1 MKIKKLLAVLLA
13 GVLTL
18 SMVACGGSS
27 APAAAAPAGDAGAAA
42 PAENAPA
49 APQITLIAAHVNNE
63 ESSYHYGL
71 TVFKEKL
78 EELSGGAMTLEIHAN
93 GELGGDETELIE
105 KVATQTVDV
114 IVVSPGDLSNAVPE
128 VDFLALPFLYT
139 SVDHWKAAITS
150 DKVGGFFLD
159 KIDEYGT
166 FHPLGYYMC
175 GIRSVFCTT
184 PINSLA
190 DMAGK
195 RIRVKSSEN
204 VVKIWSALGGAPTAM
219 AYNEIY
225 SGLQNN
231 VIDAAENDIANILN
245 MNFFEPAPYVSLT
258 QHDYATRF
266 IVIGSARYKALTPE
280 QQAWVDEAG
289 MYSTEKQWEY
299 DMAYAD
305 TCRKTMEDQ
314 GTEFITVDTSEW
326 VAVCEPILTEI
337 ANKLGVA
344 DAYQGIIDLK

>member
-1 MKIKKLLAVLLA
+1 
-13 GVLTL
+13 
-18 SMVACGGSS
+18 
-27 APAAAAPAGDAGAAA
+27 
-42 PAENAPA
+42 
-49 APQITLIAAHVNNE
+49 
-63 ESSYHYGL
+63 
-71 TVFKEKL
+71 
-78 EELSGGAMTLEIHAN
+78 
-93 GELGGDETELIE
+93 
-105 KVATQTVDV
+105 
-114 IVVSPGDLSNAVPE
+114 
-128 VDFLALPFLYT
+128 
-139 SVDHWKAAITS
+139 
-150 DKVGGFFLD
+150 
-159 KIDEYGT
+159 
-166 FHPLGYYMC
+166 MC

-184 PINSLA
+184 PIKSLA

-266 IVIGSARYKALTPE
+266 IVVGSARYKALTPE
-280 QQAWVDEAG
+280 QQAWLDEAG
-289 MYSTEKQWEY
+289 AYSTEKQWEY

-305 TCRKTMEDQ
+305 TCRKTMEEK

-337 ANKLGVA
+337 ASKLGVA
-344 DAYQGIIDLK
+344 DAYQAIIDLK

>member
-27 APAAAAPAGDAGAAA
+27 TSSAAPAENAGAAA
-42 PAENAPA
+42 PAENAGAA
-49 APQITLIAAHVNNE
+49 APQVTLIAAHVNNE

-71 TVFKEKL
+71 TCMKEKL
-78 EELSGGAMTLEIHAN
+78 EELSGGTMTLEIHAN
-93 GELGGDETELIE
+93 GELGGDEAELIE
-105 KVATQTVDV
+105 KVATQTADV

-150 DKVGGFFLD
+150 DKVGGFFAD
-159 KIDEYGT
+159 KVDEYGT

-175 GIRSVFCTT
+175 GIRSVFCTS
-184 PINSLA
+184 PIRSLA

-204 VVKIWSALGGAPTAM
+204 VVNIWSALGAAPTSM

-231 VIDAAENDIANILN
+231 VIDSAENDIANILN

-258 QHDYATRF
+258 QHDYATRY
-266 IVIGSARYKALTPE
+266 IVIGAARYNSLTDE
-280 QQAWVDEAG
+280 QKAWVDEAG
-289 MYSTEKQWEY
+289 EYSTAKQWEY
-299 DMAYAD
+299 DMAYAE
-305 TCRKTMEDQ
+305 TCRETMEEK
-314 GTEFITVDTSEW
+314 GTEFITVDTTEW

-337 ANKLGVA
+337 AAKLGVA
-344 DAYQGIIDLK
+344 DAYQAIIDLK